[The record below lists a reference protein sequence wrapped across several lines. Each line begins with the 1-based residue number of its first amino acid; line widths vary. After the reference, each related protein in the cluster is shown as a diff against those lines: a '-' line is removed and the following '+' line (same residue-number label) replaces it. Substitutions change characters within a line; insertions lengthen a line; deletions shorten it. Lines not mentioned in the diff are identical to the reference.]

1 MDGSLY
7 VGILF
12 ITAILVVL
20 FLLLYSGL
28 KTSETPSEVIVT
40 QTQTPVDC
48 QGTWSDWG
56 QCVNGSQSN
65 TFTVTQ
71 QALYGGKACPDPL
84 VQRRTCTVQT
94 PVDCQG
100 TWSDWGQ
107 CVNGSQ
113 SNTFTVTQQALYGG
127 KACPSPL
134 VQTRPCT
141 VECKGDWSGWGECTP
156 DNKQYNVFNVTAT
169 GTLQCPPEN
178 QRLMSRDCQT
188 TTTDYY
194 ADASTKCGYSQEF
207 LYTLDNTR
215 VVQIATSTTCP
226 PPQGTEVN
234 WWNTQF
240 SQKCPMDTW
249 TTDINTKISV
259 VRNNQS
265 CPSQPVI
272 QQDPIQV
279 YNSRC
284 PSNADKFDDATKR
297 NIVANQLPCPVYPTY
312 YTDKFDRSCT
322 GAQATPVDKKVDVAK
337 NNLPCPDDSYYVNLY
352 DTKCQGRPDAATKI
366 SQMKTLGTC
375 KPIDCVASWV
385 TTSPCNP
392 STGNSVQTYTITQYP
407 FDGGKACETSNL
419 ATKSVPC
426 NVDCDATWSSWS
438 PCNTTGTQTRT
449 YSVKQSSWGSGKAC
463 EAPNNTI
470 QTQNC
475 PVNCVGTWSGM
486 SACDPAT
493 GKQTNTFTVTQRPL
507 NGGTACP
514 ANQVVDCAVDCGASW
529 ATTSTCNPLTGNSI
543 QTYTIYRTAKNGGK
557 ACETSNLA
565 TKSVPCN
572 VDCVATTGAWSA
584 CDPATSKQT
593 RTVTVTQ
600 NKWGSGLACPPSEQA
615 CTVPCNGTWNEQA
628 CDPVTRKQY
637 QVYNTRNTPCEI
649 KQGTERFVDC
659 DITMSKDWY
668 LTNIPLK
675 CSIPYSFLTTLSVD
689 RLKAI
694 YYSTDCSLT
703 AQELTALKGMVTSGA
718 CVIPGV
724 KDAVIQQ
731 SDIFNMY
738 STSCAIDSLPTE
750 AKNVV
755 MNLAV
760 TKCSNYPAD
769 FIKSLSSSRLVS
781 IAQLTTCPN
790 PSWFTRDEFKWFTD
804 KSTYPAGFF
813 DMVFYTNDEIFDA
826 YTNNWKIRDFI
837 KWSMAELQFWKNWIK
852 STCPPDK
859 EPPELV
865 DNYSP
870 TKVYKYAT
878 GQVQCGYRSTNMID
892 DQAFTEFDN
901 YWYPLIFQK
910 IYPHRDPGIGIEL
923 YDILLMNSTYVTLNG
938 KQYTTGDVAL
948 QVAYGNR
955 PCWTPRP
962 NSPSDPELNYRWWSD
977 DERRYWQNV
986 AWQLK
991 PIVPLNFLMT
1001 YFQFYD
1007 YVIIGAL
1014 QNGGIDDKW
1023 GNPGGYTTGQKG
1035 WFFNEYKRV
1044 CGLDTT
1050 DIQLAYDV
1058 LMNKRSCGG
1067 GTPSETNA
1075 NYLKRVCPSTAYND
1089 TLFNVYGYTQANI
1102 DTAAYTVMS
1111 KNGQCTAPLFLT
1123 DTETT
1128 YWKDQATQKCGEGSR
1143 TNVENFTSVTGSC
1156 KTNAPPWS
1164 TDDFNYWVGKAQ
1176 AICSFVTKDWTQ
1188 DDVYKVLTDKKC
1200 LLRNPSTSTWSQ
1212 DEKVYW
1218 TNIMKNSCPYVD
1230 TIIDGF
1236 TNDQVYYGIT
1246 NKKCSVTGSWSD
1258 DTRNQ
1263 WVQKLIDKKCTT
1275 LELYNAN
1282 KSRWTDQIIYDAVVG
1297 TCPAENPDSWNDA
1310 EKTIWKTIAKQ
1321 KCGFNQDPSYW
1332 KNWSWTPY
1340 YGDRSI
1346 PIDNVPNQKIY
1357 QIATN
1362 AICPSQRPNEDAWS
1376 EQERNY
1382 WKAAA
1387 RSHCPNNWD
1396 SSGNFKGWD
1405 DISQMNIVY
1414 PYQDGAIYSGAVLE
1428 CPPMYQTITPSVQTT
1443 EYTLAL
1449 TGIRWYRN
1457 LNGYGFELDE
1467 SDTSSA
1473 LFLAIIQ
1480 IVEYFRISNIREFN
1494 GSVVDMPPTYQTLQ
1508 HSSIQIEN
1516 GPNSTFVYTD
1526 DRFPYGS
1533 NRIGDFTLCT
1543 QDFNLFISIVNIVY
1557 GIGNSDVNAQMC
1569 AIIQGYISQNPTLS
1583 APSWCTQSSTIGNV
1597 PDMPSS
1603 SGGSNLII
1611 IGPDTT
1617 DQSSAYNSW
1626 VQGDPSL
1633 SGLGVYTLT
1642 DTFANGGKKV
1652 QYINSTVQQAI
1663 STNQE
1668 AILFTSTQFVYFYAI
1683 SGKLTKEVYTYEMTI
1698 TSLTVPS
1705 GTRNIRIPSKPEW
1718 GVYGYNGS
1726 IPVTS
1731 VAHRNDVYTRS
1742 DENFT
1747 DMTGKCFTG
1756 VYNGY
1761 TIQYTMTGRMT
1772 ARIDFIGTTKSYS
1785 GLYYTCFT
1793 DTLVITGLKIKDG
1806 TREFMTEEVFTLDSS
1821 GGIRSSNGT
1830 LYNPCTSTST
1840 GTGQVRPFP
1849 PATDPLWT
1857 DPNYGVPSTGTQTA
1871 QSGTLIGLNTQGKII
1886 VGTVGGAGI
1895 GITIGT
1901 YVLAMAW
1908 LKNRNPDRMNPQKPI
1923 GSISSPDSIP
1933 SKSPSG
1939 SKYVFPES
1947 GKKLPSDIPSNPIDL
1962 IFPSNGLAKPSRAWR
1977 VGDLMSFLQSPS
1989 KQHPLAET
1997 LGKARIMSTI
2007 SGAFNKGG
2015 VYEGVNRAL
2024 EKARIYNI
2032 PKTGSVNHA
2041 DVLTVL
2047 HDTTPFADGSKNPFG
2062 SGIEP
2067 PSTLDDVLAMMKRGP
2082 VTEAA
2087 EGASRLSALTNGQKI
2102 AIASERLV
2110 VRGVPRAT
2118 VSAAASAATRSEATA
2133 ARFTMGAASAGFT
2146 VATMAV
2152 MVAEE
2157 VTGKQ
2162 SMSEFISDDERKRLQ
2177 AQYPGLTGVYDG
2189 LSILIDL
2196 ANANPQGIYND
2207 VLQFGKDT
2215 GVKIS
2220 RANTISFLNNITTI
2234 GGTTGG
2240 GTGSVGGWTS
2250 AFSW

>member
-1 MDGSLY
+1 MN
-7 VGILF
+7 
-12 ITAILVVL
+12 
-20 FLLLYSGL
+20 
-28 KTSETPSEVIVT
+28 
-40 QTQTPVDC
+40 
-48 QGTWSDWG
+48 G
-56 QCVNGSQSN
+56 QQSN

-84 VQRRTCTVQT
+84 VQTRPCTTPIIEPSIQNIPIDCQWTWSGWGNCVNGQQTSTFKIDQQPQNGGAACPSPLVQT
-94 PVDCQG
+94 RPCTTTDCQG
-100 TWSDWGQ
+100 TWSGWGK
-107 CVNGSQ
+107 CVNGQQ

-127 KACPSPL
+127 KACPDPL
-134 VQTRPCT
+134 VQTRTC
-141 VECKGDWSGWGECTP
+141 
-156 DNKQYNVFNVTAT
+156 QI
-169 GTLQCPPEN
+169 L
-178 QRLMSRDCQT
+178 DCN
-188 TTTDYY
+188 
-194 ADASTKCGYSQEF
+194 ASWIT
-207 LYTLDNTR
+207 
-215 VVQIATSTTCP
+215 TSTC
-226 PPQGTEVN
+226 
-234 WWNTQF
+234 
-240 SQKCPMDTW
+240 
-249 TTDINTKISV
+249 
-259 VRNNQS
+259 
-265 CPSQPVI
+265 
-272 QQDPIQV
+272 
-279 YNSRC
+279 
-284 PSNADKFDDATKR
+284 
-297 NIVANQLPCPVYPTY
+297 
-312 YTDKFDRSCT
+312 
-322 GAQATPVDKKVDVAK
+322 
-337 NNLPCPDDSYYVNLY
+337 
-352 DTKCQGRPDAATKI
+352 
-366 SQMKTLGTC
+366 
-375 KPIDCVASWV
+375 
-385 TTSPCNP
+385 SPL
-392 STGNSVQTYTITQYP
+392 SGNSIQTYTIYRLP
-407 FDGGKACETSNL
+407 ENDGKACETSNL
-419 ATKSVPC
+419 TTRSVPC
-426 NVDCDATWSSWS
+426 NIDCDATWSNWS
-438 PCNTTGTQTRT
+438 SCDPATGTQRRT
-449 YSVKQSSWGSGKAC
+449 YTVNHGSWGSGKAC
-463 EAPNNTI
+463 DAPNNTV

-475 PVNCVGTWSGM
+475 PVDCVGSW
-486 SACDPAT
+486 
-493 GKQTNTFTVTQRPL
+493 VT
-507 NGGTACP
+507 
-514 ANQVVDCAVDCGASW
+514 
-529 ATTSTCNPLTGNSI
+529 TTPCNPLTGNSI

-572 VDCVATTGAWSA
+572 VDCVATTGSWSA

-615 CTVPCNGTWNEQA
+615 CTVACNGTWNEQA
-628 CDPVTRKQY
+628 CNPVTRKQY

-675 CSIPYSFLTTLSVD
+675 CSIPYSFLTTLTVD

-703 AQELTALKGMVTSGA
+703 AQELTVLKGMVAGGA
-718 CVIPGV
+718 CAIPGV
-724 KDAVIQQ
+724 KDAVNQQ

-755 MNLAV
+755 MNLAM
-760 TKCSNYPAD
+760 TKCSQYPPD
-769 FIKSLSSSRLVS
+769 FIKSLSSSRLMA
-781 IAQLTTCPN
+781 ITQLATCPN
-790 PSWFTRDEFKWFTD
+790 PSWFTRDEFKWFTN

-813 DMVFYTNDEIFDA
+813 DVVSYTNDQIFTA
-826 YTNNWKIRDFI
+826 YKNNWPIGDYGDA
-837 KWSMAELQFWKNWIK
+837 WSDAEFEVWKSWITN
-852 STCPPDK
+852 SCGADK
-859 EPPELV
+859 EPPDLV
-865 DNYSP
+865 KYYSRF
-870 TKVYKYAT
+870 KVWKYAT
-878 GQVQCGYRSTNMID
+878 GKVQCGYRSTSLIED
-892 DQAFTEFDN
+892 DAFTEFDN
-901 YWYPLIFQK
+901 YWYPIILQK
-910 IYPHRDPGIGIEL
+910 IYPHRDPGIGISL
-923 YDILLMNSTYVTLNG
+923 YDILMKNSSLGTWWWG
-938 KQYTTGDVAL
+938 EKASSGDVAL

-977 DERRYWQNV
+977 DERKYWQTV
-986 AWQLK
+986 TWKLK
-991 PIVPLNFLMT
+991 PIVPLNFITT

-1007 YVIIGAL
+1007 YVIIAAL
-1014 QNGGIDDKW
+1014 QNGGINSGWKYPV
-1023 GNPGGYTTGQKG
+1023 NYPVAAKT

-1044 CGLDTT
+1044 CGMETT

-1058 LMNKRSCGG
+1058 LMNKRTCSGG
-1067 GTPSETNA
+1067 PTNESNA
-1075 NYLKRVCPSTAYND
+1075 DYLKRVCPSTAYSD
-1089 TLFNVYGYTQANI
+1089 TLFNVYNYSQANI
-1102 DTAAYTVMS
+1102 DTAAYTIMS
-1111 KNGQCTAPLFLT
+1111 KNGQCSTPLFIT
-1123 DTETT
+1123 DAETT
-1128 YWKDQATQKCGEGSR
+1128 YWKDQATQKCGDGSR

-1188 DDVYKVLTDKKC
+1188 DDVNKVLTDKKC
-1200 LLRNPSTSTWSQ
+1200 VLRNPSTTTWSP

-1218 TNIMKNSCPYVD
+1218 GNVLKNSCPYVD

-1236 TNDQVYYGIT
+1236 TSEQVYYGIT
-1246 NKKCSVTGSWSD
+1246 NNKCSVSGWSD
-1258 DTRNQ
+1258 DTRNK

-1275 LELYNAN
+1275 MDLYNAN
-1282 KSRWTDQIIYDAVVG
+1282 KERWTDQNIYDAVVG
-1297 TCPAENPDSWNDA
+1297 KCPAENPDSWNDA
-1310 EKTIWKTIAKQ
+1310 ETTIWKNIAKQ
-1321 KCGFNQDPSYW
+1321 KCGSNQDPSYW
-1332 KNWSWTPY
+1332 KNWAWTPN
-1340 YGDRSI
+1340 YGPVSI
-1346 PIDNVPNQKIY
+1346 PIDNVPKQKIY

-1387 RSHCPNNWD
+1387 RSHCPGNWD
-1396 SSGNFKGWD
+1396 SSGNIKGWD
-1405 DISQMNIVY
+1405 DIAQMNIVY
-1414 PYQDGAIYSGAVLE
+1414 PYQDSAIYNAAVLG

-1449 TGIRWYRN
+1449 TGIRWYKN

-1473 LFLAIIQ
+1473 LFLAVIQ

-1494 GSVVDMPPTYQTLQ
+1494 GSVVDMPPTYQVLQ

-1543 QDFNLFISIVNIVY
+1543 QDFNLFCSIIKIIY
-1557 GIGNSDVNAQMC
+1557 GIGDSDVNGQMC
-1569 AIIQGYISQNPTLS
+1569 AIIQEYISQNPTLS

-1597 PDMPSS
+1597 PDIPSS
-1603 SGGSNLII
+1603 SSGSNLII

-1617 DQSSAYNSW
+1617 DWSAYNNW

-1642 DTFANGGKKV
+1642 STFADGSKKT
-1652 QYINSTVQQAI
+1652 QNINSTVQQATGI
-1663 STNQE
+1663 NRE
-1668 AILFTSTQFVYFYAI
+1668 AILFTSTQFVYFYAKDGWDGI
-1683 SGKLTKEVYTYEMTI
+1683 LNKLTKEVYSYEMTI

-1742 DENFT
+1742 DENFV

-1761 TIQYTMTGRMT
+1761 TIQYVMTGRMT
-1772 ARIDFIGTTKSYS
+1772 ARIDFIGTKKSYS

-1806 TREFMTEEVFTLDSS
+1806 AREFMTEELFTLDSS

-1830 LYNPCTSTST
+1830 LYNPCTSTSGDT
-1840 GTGQVRPFP
+1840 VEVLRPFP
-1849 PATDPLWT
+1849 PITDPFWT
-1857 DPNYGVPSTGTQTA
+1857 NPNYGVPSIGTQTA
-1871 QSGTLIGLNTQGKII
+1871 QYGTLIGLNTQGKII

-1895 GITIGT
+1895 LIGC

-1962 IFPSNGLAKPSRAWR
+1962 IFPSNVLAKPKRAWR
-1977 VGDLMSFLQSPS
+1977 VGDLESFLKSPV
-1989 KQHPLAET
+1989 KQHPIAEA
-1997 LGKARIMSTI
+1997 LSKAMAQSIKY
-2007 SGAFNKGG
+2007 GAFNKGG
-2015 VYEGVNRAL
+2015 VYEGVNRGL
-2024 EKARIYNI
+2024 QRARVYEI
-2032 PKTGSVNHA
+2032 PRTGSVNHT
-2041 DVLTVL
+2041 DVLMIL
-2047 HDTTPFADGSKNPFG
+2047 EDTTPFAGMTKNPFG

-2067 PSTLDDVLAMMKRGP
+2067 PANLDDVLAIMKKGP

-2087 EGASRLSALTNGQKI
+2087 EGASSLSALTKEQKI
-2102 AIASERLV
+2102 AIASEKLV
-2110 VRGVPRAT
+2110 ARGVPRAT
-2118 VSAAASAATRSEATA
+2118 VSAAASAATRSEAAA

-2207 VLQFGKDT
+2207 ILEFGKDT
-2215 GVKIS
+2215 GVKVS
-2220 RANTISFLNNITTI
+2220 RANAIKFLDKITSL

-2250 AFSW
+2250 AFS